1 MSILKADK
9 ILRPDGETLLDTTG
23 SVLQVISDTETNFAS
38 STSSSYVQMS
48 NYYVDI
54 TLNHADN
61 QVIIMGGFYGSTGG
75 SYNRVEYVLYRG
87 STAIGLPTSQSNAGR
102 CMGKILYLSNNRRVM
117 YHPFVYMDTPGSVG
131 SHRYAIRMRDGN
143 ADTTFYFN
151 RAPSQDS
158 SSTNCV
164 STIVAM
170 EVKA

>member
-23 SVLQVISDTETNFAS
+23 SVLQVISKTENNYTS
-38 STSSSYVQMS
+38 STSSSYVEMA

-75 SYNRVEYVLYRG
+75 SYNRVEYNLYRG
-87 STAIGLPTSQSNAGR
+87 STAIGLPTSQGSVGR
-102 CMGKILYLSNNRRVM
+102 CMGKILFIGNDRRVM

-131 SHRYAIRMRDGN
+131 SHRYAVRMRDGN
-143 ADTTFYFN
+143 GDTTFYLN
-151 RAPSQDS
+151 RGPNQNSA
-158 SSTNCV
+158 STNCV
-164 STIVAM
+164 STITAL

>member
-54 TLNHADN
+54 TLSHADN
-61 QVIIMGGFYGSTGG
+61 QVIIMGGFYGASG
-75 SYNRVEYVLYRG
+75 SGYNRVEYVLYRG

-102 CMGKILYLSNNRRVM
+102 CMGKILYLENDRRVM

-143 ADTTFYFN
+143 GDTTFFLN
-151 RAPSQDS
+151 RGPVQNS
-158 SSTNCV
+158 SGTNVV
-164 STIVAM
+164 STITAM

>member
-9 ILRPDGETLLDTTG
+9 IIRPDGETLLDTTG
-23 SVLQVISDTETNFAS
+23 SVLQVITDTETNYAS

-87 STAIGLPTSQSNAGR
+87 STAIGLPTSQGSVGR
-102 CMGKILYLSNNRRVM
+102 CMGKILYLENDRRVM
-117 YHPFVYMDTPGSVG
+117 YLSLIH
-131 SHRYAIRMRDGN
+131 I
-143 ADTTFYFN
+143 
-151 RAPSQDS
+151 
-158 SSTNCV
+158 
-164 STIVAM
+164 
-170 EVKA
+170 